1 VLTNS
6 CIPPFAADV
15 DMAGATAVIALFGE
29 LDLTV
34 RCALREQLAQLA
46 EKKPDVLVIDL
57 AAVTFLDCGT
67 AAMMIQ
73 TSRLLASGRKPVLRS
88 VRPQVRRLLELTGL
102 DSQCELAG

>member
-1 VLTNS
+1 
-6 CIPPFAADV
+6 
-15 DMAGATAVIALFGE
+15 MAGATAVIA
-29 LDLTV
+29 
-34 RCALREQLAQLA
+34 
-46 EKKPDVLVIDL
+46 LVIDL

-73 TSRLLASGRKPVLRS
+73 MSRLLASGRKPVLCF